1 MLPFILA
8 SIYSATPLG
17 IGEVP
22 GFQRQCDR
30 IRVFDNKTNTNWILC
45 INGVYKYRN
54 GKPPEDKSRPIDK
67 GSAI

>member
-30 IRVFDNKTNTNWILC
+30 IRVFDTKTNTNWILC
-45 INGVYKYRN
+45 IDGVYKYRN
-54 GKPPEDKSRPIDK
+54 GKPPEDKSIPKDK
-67 GSAI
+67 GTII